1 MGLKRFRFKNNLNK
15 NNYTPNKFKRLFR
28 DNKVNKD
35 GFKDIDYAMLIG
47 SKPRGPGIEYL
58 IYKKG

>member
-1 MGLKRFRFKNNLNK
+1 MGLKRSRFKNNLNK

-35 GFKDIDYAMLIG
+35 AFK
-47 SKPRGPGIEYL
+47 E
-58 IYKKG
+58 KKGL